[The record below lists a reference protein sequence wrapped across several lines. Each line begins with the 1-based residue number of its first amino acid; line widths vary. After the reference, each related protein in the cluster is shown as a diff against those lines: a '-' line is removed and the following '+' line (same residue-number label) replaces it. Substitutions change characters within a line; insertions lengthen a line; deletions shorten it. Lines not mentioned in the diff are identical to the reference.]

1 MTVPATVSH
10 AVQQLQEWLKEIR
23 DNGGLED
30 EGEAYSILRV
40 VLHLLR
46 DRLTVDEAAQ
56 LAAQLPLIVRGIYY
70 EGWDPSGKPN
80 KIRTRQV
87 FLDKVTL
94 DLLPRQLPPDPLV
107 RAVFSILAHHLDPGE
122 ISDVIA
128 QLPDELKEFW
138 PLTARTYKER
148 MR

>member
-1 MTVPATVSH
+1 MTVPATVGH

-23 DNGGLED
+23 DNAGLED
-30 EGEAYSILRV
+30 ETEAYSVLRV

-46 DRLTVDEAAQ
+46 DRLTVEEAAQ

-70 EGWDPSGKPN
+70 EGWNPSGKPN
-80 KIRTRQV
+80 KIRTRQD
-87 FLDKVTL
+87 FLDKVTI
-94 DLLPRQLPPDPLV
+94 DLLPRVLPPDPLV
-107 RAVFSILAHHLDPGE
+107 RAVFSILAHHIDPGE
-122 ISDVIA
+122 ISDVIT